1 VAMTGEITLR
11 GKVLPI
17 GGLKEKAIAALRARV
32 QKVIIPQANKKDL
45 VEIPKNV
52 KRRLKF
58 VPVSDMDEVLNEAL
72 LRSPF
77 NGGKKTGTLKGQVTT
92 PSIRPVV

>member
-1 VAMTGEITLR
+1 MTGEITLR

-32 QKVIIPQANKKDL
+32 QKVIIPEANKKDL

-58 VPVSDMDEVLNEAL
+58 VPVADMDEVLNEAL

-77 NGGKKTGTLKGQVTT
+77 KEAKNTGTPKGRLTT
-92 PSIRPVV
+92 PPAPPVV